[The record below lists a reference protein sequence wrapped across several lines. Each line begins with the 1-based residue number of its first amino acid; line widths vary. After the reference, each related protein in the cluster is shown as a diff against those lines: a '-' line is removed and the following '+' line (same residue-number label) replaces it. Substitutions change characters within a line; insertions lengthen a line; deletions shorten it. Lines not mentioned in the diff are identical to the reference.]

1 MGVTLQATARLD
13 TRPFSTSLNNLA
25 ARLESLGIKT
35 NALNAKSALSAER
48 AASGINKAAL
58 SSAAAQQAVTKAA
71 IDSNR
76 ANAQTAMAARNQVEA
91 QAAAQRKL
99 NAANMAGVQ
108 SLQSQRHLYN
118 DMSRMA
124 SRTALGFAALPAA
137 AIAAGVV
144 YEKQFA
150 DVIRTADP
158 KISASAATVE
168 NLRLSL
174 RDMVQTMPTSW
185 GDVTE
190 IAPLAN
196 QMGIGATQTANF
208 TRAVS
213 MFSATS
219 GVSVDMV
226 ATAFGRLQSIVPSV
240 NGDFNGLA
248 DSILKVGVNSV
259 ATEGEIINVV
269 TQISSIA
276 GAAAFSDKEMIGLA
290 GALASVRVP
299 PELARGVITRVF
311 GQISRAVSD
320 GGASLEGF
328 SRIAGMSSAKFADSW
343 GREGQSGK
351 AFQSFIKGIKELGPK
366 AEAELRGLGI
376 TSVRDVPVVLRLA
389 MAADSEGV
397 IGGLLKQTMDDAEN
411 AAGETQRQY
420 TIMADTVAAKL
431 KVVGNNVLAFFAEAG
446 KGSLGPLGD
455 MLDSL
460 SESIADVTNS
470 LDDNVKVL
478 GSIELPFT
486 NGELLGTVASMALL
500 TTGVLALGAAGL
512 KIAEGAVSMKAF
524 MGILGGVGKGGA
536 GGEAQVNKLGQSY
549 LALPGQIRTGM
560 TWAVQTAESGN
571 RKLYAAQAAASSR
584 LSNLRKAPSAVG
596 SFGGKVN
603 TANFDDAARKAEASS
618 ARISGAFSK
627 ASAGVTAAASRMGA
641 AASFAFG
648 PWGLAIGLAT
658 MLLGTFIES
667 TRGATT
673 EASDLAEVMAKFGTG
688 AQSLRALNNIEVG
701 GLFGNIS
708 KPFEDGYKSVKKLN
722 DESLKLLETERFDT
736 SNAATARWA
745 ATGNAV
751 KTTTQMTKNSKEY
764 SAAVKVMDDSFG
776 ELVSAGNG
784 ALAATLLTK
793 FTGSASELNT
803 VLNADSAKNM
813 KRYFDSAFDSENLKV
828 TKDNLQD
835 LADGKLPKVQAALL
849 GMATATAV
857 TAEELEN
864 LEGGGTAF
872 AKMIEGAN
880 NAAAA
885 FINYSEAIAKA
896 TAEGGSLGDFT
907 AELNTQIAA
916 QQKWGENLAKV
927 AQIGGSEAVDAF
939 VAMGPEV
946 APVLQ
951 QIVDNFQE
959 TGGSVDGAWKA
970 AMDAVQKSTKTAA
983 GNLAVEIGVARDEM
997 VNVLKSSELADAL
1010 IGSIDDPAMYSVLSK
1025 SMQKVGTDFSTEIA
1039 NGIVSGKYTVEEALG
1054 RLALE
1059 NDLKINTNLNVDPA
1073 KLSLDALVALGNGT
1087 ITTMQLD
1094 ALPDLAK
1101 NAIWDTVT
1109 LADGTV
1115 GILQVDANTL
1125 AATTGIVFAADSAGK
1140 MKPIINVGA
1149 NTSAVDRAAGNY
1161 NGRVLATSF
1170 IDVVQR
1176 ITGVNQAPAGIRK
1189 PYADGGIA
1197 IAYANGGMREDHRA
1211 QIVPAGTNRLLAEPE
1226 TGGEAYIPLHSA
1238 KRTRSLGIL
1247 DTVAQRFGYNLT
1259 KGAEYTQYASGGE
1272 YNSQRY
1278 NRQMQVRTSQ
1288 TDGSGVRQAPNFT
1301 FINPVVRDSFE
1312 DAWEKQQTVGWDL

>member
-58 SSAAAQQAVTKAA
+58 SSAAAQQAVTKAT

-76 ANAQTAMAARNQVEA
+76 ANAQTAMAAKNQVEA

-137 AIAAGVV
+137 AIAAGAI

-158 KISASAATVE
+158 KIAASAATVE

-190 IAPLAN
+190 IATLAN

-226 ATAFGRLQSIVPSV
+226 STAFGRLQSIVPSV

-446 KGSLGPLGD
+446 KNSLGPLGD

-486 NGELLGTVASMALL
+486 NSELLGTVASMALL

-512 KIAEGAVSMKAF
+512 KIAEGAVSLKSF

-536 GGEAQVNKLGQSY
+536 GGAGATGVNKLGQSY
-549 LALPGQIRTGM
+549 LAFPGQVKAGMQGAVKAAETGYRQM
-560 TWAVQTAESGN
+560 HMLSNNATA
-571 RKLYAAQAAASSR
+571 R
-584 LSNLRKAPSAVG
+584 LSKAPSAVG

-648 PWGLAIGLAT
+648 PWGLAIGVAT
-658 MLLGTFIES
+658 MLLGGWIES

-673 EASDLAEVMAKFGTG
+673 EASDLAEAMAKFGTG
-688 AQSLRALNNIEVG
+688 TQGLKALKDIEIG

-722 DESLKLLETERFDT
+722 DESMKLLETERFDT
-736 SNAATARWA
+736 SNAGTARWA
-745 ATGNAV
+745 AAGNAA
-751 KTTTQMTKNSKEY
+751 KTTTQMVKNSEEY
-764 SAAVKVMDDSFG
+764 SAAVKVMDDSFRD
-776 ELVSAGNG
+776 LVSAGNG

-793 FTGSASELNT
+793 FTGSASELNE

-813 KRYFDSAFDSENLKV
+813 KRYFESAFDSEGLKV
-828 TKDNLQD
+828 TTANLQD

-907 AELNTQIAA
+907 AELNAQIAA

-951 QIVDNFQE
+951 QIVDNFAE

-970 AMDAVQKSTKTAA
+970 AMDAVQQSTKTAA

-1010 IGSIDDPAMYSVLSK
+1010 ISSIDDPAMYSVLSK

-1054 RLALE
+1054 RLTLE

-1073 KLSLDALVALGNGT
+1073 KLSLDTLVALGNGT
-1087 ITTMQLD
+1087 VTTMQLD
-1094 ALPDLAK
+1094 ALPALAE
-1101 NAIWDTVT
+1101 NAIWDTIT

-1115 GILQVDANTL
+1115 GMIQVDANTL
-1125 AATTGIVFAADSAGK
+1125 AAITGIVYAANTAGQQ
-1140 MKPIINVGA
+1140 KPVMNIGA
-1149 NTSAVDRAAGNY
+1149 NTSAVDRAAGAY

-1176 ITGVNQAPAGIRK
+1176 ITGVNQAPDGIRK
-1189 PYADGGIA
+1189 PFADGGIA
-1197 IAYANGGMREDHRA
+1197 VAYANGGVREDHRA
-1211 QIVPAGTNRLLAEPE
+1211 QIVPAGTNRLFAEPE

-1259 KGAEYTQYASGGE
+1259 KGADFTQYANGGE

-1278 NRQMQVRTSQ
+1278 NRQMQVRYSQ
-1288 TDGSGVRQAPNFT
+1288 SDGSGMRQAPNFT